1 MKAQRKLS
9 QLPTDQLVALF
20 VELSLEM
27 KRADDWMENG
37 AYNRAHKKLRDVR
50 AELKTRPGDGRHALL
65 PLLAHPNI
73 QVRLD
78 AALATLALSPE
89 AEAALRGIA
98 PLGTASQPFT
108 ARDILKALD
117 DGSYKPT

>member
-1 MKAQRKLS
+1 MKTNGKIKS
-9 QLPTDQLVALF
+9 MTIDELVTLF
-20 VELSLEM
+20 IELSLEM

-65 PLLAHPNI
+65 PLLAHRNI

-108 ARDILKALD
+108 ARNILEGLD
-117 DGSYKPT
+117 NGTYKPT